1 MGAGPED
8 MSNVN
13 SLPAND
19 PPKSPPPRP
28 RGPTHATDNS
38 EEMTLNSRIEGK
50 SLKIIPETQAA
61 FIPARFSSDS
71 EDMEDSDETDSI
83 SSPDVDTSDV
93 SDSDE
98 DACNEVNEAND
109 DEAWLRVMTQDADND
124 KEFPAKKTGSVQR
137 LASVFRGFRDPGDGL
152 SSTFHVCSPSAPDLS
167 RPRSLGV
174 DAQSHQRAPS
184 PSDAAMAKKDYSQKA
199 PEDTEYSM
207 RKDAPGV
214 LAPQPQTTSRL
225 DPSQSDDMFYGPRHS
240 DEWNPHK
247 SPSGVPPTPYESD
260 MFDSPWGAGAAH
272 SSFPANTGIL
282 PFGLVDAYGSQP
294 VMGSNDATKM
304 SNPGY
309 TRGPGLQNQG
319 LWPADLDGQSLYW
332 PYLASPTSRYSYE
345 SNLPRNSQTTK
356 DGHSTTEAEAGSPG
370 KFVQCLQNE
379 QGQADRDA
387 PSSNTS
393 RLNISNLINEATVNS
408 PRISKKRKA
417 DDMSTDEGASCPPSL
432 NEPSDTGIVSDA
444 AFEHL
449 LQESELPDAQRR
461 ETPAFPPAALFSQEE
476 NLTITGNK
484 TPVSSPVSITHVI
497 TDAPSQE
504 PARKKVKVASSSSRA
519 GGIAKFVSGVAVGVV
534 GVLATIIVTAPISVQ
549 EEAFREMTRGA

>member
-1 MGAGPED
+1 
-8 MSNVN
+8 MSNVDIF
-13 SLPAND
+13 PAD
-19 PPKSPPPRP
+19 GPPKSPPPRP
-28 RGPTHATDNS
+28 RGPTHATDDS
-38 EEMTLNSRIEGK
+38 GEMTLNSRIEGK
-50 SLKIIPETQAA
+50 SLKVIPETQAT
-61 FIPARFSSDS
+61 FIPAQFPSDS

-124 KEFPAKKTGSVQR
+124 KEFPAEKTGSVRR
-137 LASVFRGFRDPGDGL
+137 LASVFRGFKDPGDGL
-152 SSTFHVCSPSAPDLS
+152 SSTIHGRSASALDLS
-167 RPRSLGV
+167 RPRPLGA

-199 PEDTEYSM
+199 SEDTERSM
-207 RKDAPGV
+207 RKDARGV
-214 LAPQPQTTSRL
+214 VAPQPQTTSHL
-225 DPSQSDDMFYGPRHS
+225 DPMQSDDIIYGPRHS
-240 DEWNPHK
+240 NEWNPLK

-260 MFDSPWGAGAAH
+260 IFDSPWGTGPAH

-282 PFGLVDAYGSQP
+282 PFGLADAYASQP
-294 VMGSNDATKM
+294 VMGSNDAAKIV
-304 SNPGY
+304 NPGY
-309 TRGPGLQNQG
+309 NRGPGLQPQG
-319 LWPADLDGQSLYW
+319 LWPDDLDGQSLYW

-345 SNLPRNSQTTK
+345 SNLPGSSQSTR
-356 DGHSTTEAEAGSPG
+356 DGPSTTEAKAGSPG
-370 KFVQCLQNE
+370 KFIQGLQNE
-379 QGQADRDA
+379 QGQTDRDA

-408 PRISKKRKA
+408 PKISKKRKA
-417 DDMSTDEGASCPPSL
+417 DDISTDEGASCPPSQ
-432 NEPSDTGIVSDA
+432 NEPSDMAIVSDA

-476 NLTITGNK
+476 SSTNTRSK
-484 TPVSSPVSITHVI
+484 TPASSPASSPHESTE
-497 TDAPSQE
+497 APSQE
-504 PARKKVKVASSSSRA
+504 PARKKAKVAPSSSRA

-534 GVLATIIVTAPISVQ
+534 GVLATIIATAPISVQ
-549 EEAFREMTRGA
+549 EEALREMSRGA